1 MLDWLDDR
9 VKLTKDD
16 VLKSGSW
23 TGSTLSGCVR
33 SRRCSALGYFR
44 YDLGMDYEI
53 KEAQRKHG
61 WKMNECEIEEE
72 YDEDEDGNEIR
83 VKRCY
88 HCGSVPDDCCTRSR
102 KEGETDKDAIEAIQ
116 DKLFRHAL
124 KKHMGQIEAGI
135 RNENGEL
142 VGDGNADNRN
152 GDADNNGAENDCV
165 IS

>member
-1 MLDWLDDR
+1 MQWNI
-9 VKLTKDD
+9 
-16 VLKSGSW
+16 
-23 TGSTLSGCVR
+23 
-33 SRRCSALGYFR
+33 

-116 DKLFRHAL
+116 DKIFRHAL
-124 KKHMGQIEAGI
+124 KKHMGQVEAGI